1 MDIFVYFASFVMVS
15 LSAYLIG
22 KAFTRINLPYITGYL
37 LAGAL
42 AGPFLLD
49 FMPSESVSKL
59 RFVDQISLA
68 IIAFV
73 AGSELFIKEVRQRL
87 RSILYSSL
95 GITVVGMLLGSV
107 SIFLLTEI
115 LPFTQG
121 KPISQRVA
129 VALLGATV
137 LLALSPPSTIAVI
150 KEVHA
155 RGPFT
160 RTLLSVTVFM
170 DVLIIVLF
178 AVTTSIASVLLT
190 GTELNAL
197 FVVFLAIDLSIAVT
211 IGYLV
216 GRLLRIVLGMRLH
229 ATIGGVRMRGLIKT
243 ALIVLIG
250 YGVYLLSDQ
259 VKLISTAMLGFEI
272 YIEPLLICLIGGF
285 MVTNFSTH
293 RNEFDELMHD
303 IGPMI
308 YVAFFTLTGISLK
321 LDILL
326 QTLPF
331 AIALFLIRI
340 LGIYLGIFGASRLAG
355 ESELFKRY
363 AWLGFITQ
371 AGIALGLSREVSVQF
386 PTLGTAFATLI
397 ISVIVLNEIFGPM
410 LLREALK
417 RTGEANL
424 PGDTP
429 HEGGRNAVIFGVE
442 TGSVALAR
450 ELQNHG
456 WQVVLADTDASH
468 VERLAAADVDER
480 HITAMNEEALS
491 ELINEN
497 TDAIVAMLADDE
509 DNLSA
514 CRFARDKFNT
524 SRLVARPYDIS
535 RIEEFRALGVFVVE
549 PASAMISLLEQAVIA
564 PQSAALMLYQDPDH
578 FEIVQSTITN
588 PDLNEMFIRD
598 LRLPSDVLIL
608 AIKRDGSS
616 IVPHGYTSLR
626 LHDDITLIGHLDSL
640 EEVTVKLGY

>member
-1 MDIFVYFASFVMVS
+1 MDILVYFVSFVMIS

-49 FMPSESVSKL
+49 FIPSESVIKL

-73 AGSELFIKEVRQRL
+73 AGSELFIKDIRERL
-87 RSILYSSL
+87 QSILYSSL
-95 GITVVGMLLGSV
+95 GMTIVGMLLGSV
-107 SIFLLTEI
+107 AIFLLTEI

-121 KPISQRVA
+121 KPVSERLA

-150 KEVHA
+150 KEVRA
-155 RGPFT
+155 RGAFT

-170 DVLIIVLF
+170 DVFIIVLF
-178 AVTTSIASVLLT
+178 AITTSIASVLLT
-190 GTELNAL
+190 GTEFNVL
-197 FVVFLAIDLSIAVT
+197 FVVYLAIDLFIAT
-211 IGYLV
+211 AIGYLV
-216 GRLLRIVLGMRLH
+216 GRLLQLVLGMSWH
-229 ATIGGVRMRGLIKT
+229 GLIKT

-259 VKLISTAMLGFEI
+259 VKVISTATLGFEI

-285 MVTNFSTH
+285 MVTNFSSH

-303 IGPMI
+303 IGPI
-308 YVAFFTLTGISLK
+308 VYVAFFTLTGISLK

-331 AIALFLIRI
+331 AIVLFLVRM
-340 LGIYLGIFGASRLAG
+340 LGIYIGVFAASRLAR
-355 ESELFKRY
+355 ESDVFKRY

-371 AGIALGLSREVSVQF
+371 AGIALGLSREVAVQF
-386 PTLGTAFATLI
+386 PSLGTAFATLI

-417 RTGEANL
+417 RAGEANL
-424 PGDTP
+424 PDDDME
-429 HEGGRNAVIFGVE
+429 HEHSGRQAVILGVE
-442 TGSVALAR
+442 TQSVALAR

-456 WQVVLADTDASH
+456 WQVILADTDGRH
-468 VERLAAADVDER
+468 VEALAAADVDER
-480 HITAMNEEALS
+480 HIQVINDETLA
-491 ELINEN
+491 ELINQN
-497 TDAIVAMLADDE
+497 TDAIVAMLADDD
-509 DNLSA
+509 DNLRVS
-514 CRFARDKFNT
+514 RFARDKFNI
-524 SRLVARPYDIS
+524 SRLVARPHDIR
-535 RIEEFRALGVFVVE
+535 RIEEFRELDVFVVE

-564 PQSAALMLYQDPDH
+564 PQSAALMLYQDPDR

-588 PDLNEMFIRD
+588 PGLNEMLIRD

-608 AIKRDGSS
+608 GIKRDGNS

-626 LHDDITLIGHLDSL
+626 LYDEITLIGHLDSL